1 MTIINTKAL
10 NNQQID
16 AYNQNGYL
24 IIRNLL
30 SSDEIVELR
39 GIVQQ
44 QVQHNSYP
52 SSLKYPR

>member
-1 MTIINTKAL
+1 MTIINTKTL
-10 NNQQID
+10 SNQQID

-24 IIRNLL
+24 ILRNVL
-30 SSDEIVELR
+30 SSDETVELR

-52 SSLKYPR
+52 SSLKYP